1 MNTINVTLSLPV
13 RLYNHLIS
21 YIPGDKS
28 HHFIVDAIE
37 EKLKQ
42 EDKRLKY
49 LMIEGYKTTRE
60 EDKKLTI
67 EFEQADF
74 ENID

>member
-1 MNTINVTLSLPV
+1 MS
-13 RLYNHLIS
+13 
-21 YIPGDKS
+21 GDKS

-42 EDKRLKY
+42 EYKRLKY

-60 EDKKLTI
+60 EDKKLTKD
-67 EFEQADF
+67 FEPADF